1 MNGLNH
7 NGSFGSPQG
16 QRRKRP
22 SVLRF
27 LEMAPSAPRRRADA
41 KAESTAPKREAIV
54 DAAARL
60 FARYGFRRTSM
71 DLLAAEAQV
80 AKPTLYAY
88 FDDKDA
94 VFRAV
99 VDHVMTQVVSGA
111 RAAAAR
117 KGSIADRLAGA
128 LAAKFT
134 FLHELVHTSPHAA
147 ELLDSQ
153 GALGADLVE
162 RHDRDVRRVLA
173 GLVEEGVA
181 AGELDLADLSSASLV
196 EILLRAGHGA
206 GWGAPTTAAH
216 KRHLT
221 ELVRLI
227 VGGLEPRRR

>member
-1 MNGLNH
+1 M
-7 NGSFGSPQG
+7 SP
-16 QRRKRP
+16 P
-22 SVLRF
+22 
-27 LEMAPSAPRRRADA
+27 APPAAPGKKADA
-41 KAESTAPKREAIV
+41 VASASSPKREAILE
-54 DAAARL
+54 AATRL
-60 FARYGFRRTSM
+60 FARYGYRRTSM

-99 VDHVMTQVVSGA
+99 VDHVMTQVVTGA

-117 KGSIADRLAGA
+117 KGSVAERLAGV
-128 LAAKFT
+128 LTAKFT
-134 FLHELVHTSPHAA
+134 FLHELVHQSPHAA

-173 GLVEEGVA
+173 GVIDEAVA
-181 AGELDLADLSSASLV
+181 ARELDLAAADLSTASLV
-196 EILLRAGHGA
+196 EALLRAGHGA
-206 GWGAPTTAAH
+206 GWGAPSAAAH
-216 KRHLT
+216 KRHLA

-227 VGGLEPRRR
+227 IAGLEPRRR